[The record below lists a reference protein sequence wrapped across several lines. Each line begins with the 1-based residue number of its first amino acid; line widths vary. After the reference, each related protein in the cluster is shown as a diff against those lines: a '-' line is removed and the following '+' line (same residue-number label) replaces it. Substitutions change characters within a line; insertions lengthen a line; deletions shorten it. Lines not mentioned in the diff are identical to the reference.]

1 MSSSIIDMMKWSGT
15 IADTM
20 TYANEKN
27 STVSGI
33 QGAGLGLTITRS
45 IVDLMGGTIRM
56 ESVPGKGST
65 FRVEL
70 ELRSAVE
77 AEDSAF
83 WKEQSIGKA
92 LILGPDER
100 ICQSIQALMAGT
112 GVELQYATDSPAA
125 WNLAENTAFDLIL
138 LDHTLPG
145 MDMPEAIRNIRTRC
159 GTGPKLILID
169 SDWMD
174 KEDEARGAGAN
185 GFLPAPFSMST
196 LKQVVSECR
205 SQSPYDGANSA
216 LKMAQKRALVSAALS
231 LGCMS
236 DCFTQDIESDTEDAS
251 VYFADK
257 DPSKP
262 ITAKQIT
269 FFYAATGRR
278 GMTKNE
284 AKDFLKAHGYN
295 SAKEIKSG
303 DFDALLDDLDKV
315 QEG

>member
-1 MSSSIIDMMKWSGT
+1 MTKNPTLFKSG
-15 IADTM
+15 A
-20 TYANEKN
+20 EKVAVAYGLCQRY
-27 STVSGI
+27 TV
-33 QGAGLGLTITRS
+33 
-45 IVDLMGGTIRM
+45 
-56 ESVPGKGST
+56 ESKIED
-65 FRVEL
+65 VE
-70 ELRSAVE
+70 
-77 AEDSAF
+77 
-83 WKEQSIGKA
+83 
-92 LILGPDER
+92 
-100 ICQSIQALMAGT
+100 
-112 GVELQYATDSPAA
+112 
-125 WNLAENTAFDLIL
+125 
-138 LDHTLPG
+138 
-145 MDMPEAIRNIRTRC
+145 
-159 GTGPKLILID
+159 
-169 SDWMD
+169 
-174 KEDEARGAGAN
+174 N
-185 GFLPAPFSMST
+185 GFFYFCVRCDLVKIVNGTEYVITSSYGSGNT
-196 LKQVVSECR
+196 REGR
-205 SQSPYDGANSA
+205 TGSQSPYDGANSA

-303 DFDALLDDLDKV
+303 DFDALLEDLDKV